1 MSNDLP
7 LTFVYIAVL
16 LLAGMTA
23 LYYAYH
29 NPLTRFRNT
38 LLSLF
43 LLTLACYQI
52 MGVA

>member
-1 MSNDLP
+1 MSTDIL
-7 LTFVYIAVL
+7 LTFSYIAVL
-16 LLAGMTA
+16 LLAGVTA

-29 NPLTRFRNT
+29 NPMTRFRNT

>member
-1 MSNDLP
+1 MPTQLI
-7 LTFVYIAVL
+7 LTFSYITVL
-16 LLAGMTA
+16 LLAGVTA

-29 NPLTRFRNT
+29 NPMTRFRNT

-52 MGVA
+52 LGVA

>member
-1 MSNDLP
+1 MVPP
-7 LTFVYIAVL
+7 LLLTLSYIGVL
-16 LLAGMTA
+16 LLAGVTA

-29 NPLTRFRNT
+29 NPSTRFRNT

-52 MGVA
+52 LGVA

>member
-1 MSNDLP
+1 MSNELL
-7 LTFVYIAVL
+7 LTFIYIAAL
-16 LLAGMTA
+16 LLAGVTA

-29 NPLTRFRNT
+29 NPLTRFRNS

-52 MGVA
+52 MGVG